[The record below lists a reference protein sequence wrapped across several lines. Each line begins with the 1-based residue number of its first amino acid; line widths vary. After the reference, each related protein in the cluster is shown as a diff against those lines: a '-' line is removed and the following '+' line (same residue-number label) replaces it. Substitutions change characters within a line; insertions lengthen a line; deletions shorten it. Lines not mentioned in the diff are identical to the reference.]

1 MAPAGKWERNRV
13 WINLCSFARVYP
25 EIKQLAIDTK
35 MFCNLGFEFE
45 QKCRIGG
52 FVFPPSMCCV
62 SMPNSN
68 AITLFGSLTNCSN
81 QKETRTYLNLHK
93 HHSIPHSMTQLWM
106 VGMSKR
112 TNMFA
117 QCSSLVSWT
126 MEFYVVG
133 TNLDATLD
141 NVEFQTWHDQFIVC
155 ETVVVL
161 YIASSSAEG
170 GGGSFKNR
178 KPLGEV
184 GCCEWRIAER
194 IHWWTEGWLELCFLE
209 WSQCLQRSPHHN
221 WWM

>member
-1 MAPAGKWERNRV
+1 MQNWRFCFSTKYV
-13 WINLCSFARVYP
+13 LCFNA
-25 EIKQLAIDTK
+25 KQQRDYT
-35 MFCNLGFEFE
+35 
-45 QKCRIGG
+45 
-52 FVFPPSMCCV
+52 VV
-62 SMPNSN
+62 
-68 AITLFGSLTNCSN
+68 SLTNCSN

-126 MEFYVVG
+126 MEFCVVG
-133 TNLDATLD
+133 TNLNATLD

-155 ETVVVL
+155 EIVVVL
-161 YIASSSAEG
+161 YIASSTAEG

-184 GCCEWRIAER
+184 GCCEWRIAEQNPLMDR
-194 IHWWTEGWLELCFLE
+194 RVVGAVFLGVVAMFAAVT
-209 WSQCLQRSPHHN
+209 SPQLVDVA
-221 WWM
+221 WCSAVVAVVVVVV